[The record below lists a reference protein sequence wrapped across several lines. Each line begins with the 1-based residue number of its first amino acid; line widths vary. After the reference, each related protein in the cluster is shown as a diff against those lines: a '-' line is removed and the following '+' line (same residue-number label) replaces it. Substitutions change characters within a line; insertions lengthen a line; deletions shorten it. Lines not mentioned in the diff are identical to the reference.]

1 MKKLLA
7 SIVIFSCGL
16 ISAHAQLGDLEN
28 LIKGSR
34 EDANYL
40 MEGYVSPVL
49 NSIGYGLNQGWFNT
63 AKPHKTLGI
72 DVTVTVSMVT
82 IPKSAETYTVDNSKL
97 TALQL
102 TNNPTNQVPT
112 IVGPSTNPPT
122 YSFKPPL
129 NSLSPVQGPAGL
141 QFINDLPIKAVPVP
155 IFNVGVGLI
164 KGTEVKV
171 RYVPTL
177 TNSDGSGSN
186 FNFGLKGIGVMHDIK
201 QWIPVVKHMPFDLSV
216 FAGITKLDA
225 DFDINSNGQKGI
237 FSANA
242 TTVQA
247 IISKKLA
254 ILTLYGSVGY
264 NKSTVNFDA
273 KGDFDLGTTTLTD
286 PVSLSATANGP
297 RATAGLRLRLGPLN
311 FNGDYTL
318 QKYPTISLGV
328 GVGFRNP

>member
-7 SIVIFSCGL
+7 SIAIFSSGIL
-16 ISAHAQLGDLEN
+16 AAHAQLGDLEN
-28 LIKGSR
+28 LIKGSKD
-34 EDANYL
+34 DANYL
-40 MEGYVSPVL
+40 VEGYVSPVL

-63 AKPHKTLGI
+63 AKPHKSFGI
-72 DVTVTVSMVT
+72 DLTVTVSMVT
-82 IPKSAETYTVDNSKL
+82 IPKSAETYTIDNSQL
-97 TALQL
+97 TALQASS
-102 TNNPTNQVPT
+102 PEAPT
-112 IVGPSTNPPT
+112 IVGDPNIRPQ
-122 YSFKPPL
+122 YSFKAPL
-129 NSLSPVQGPAGL
+129 NNLPPVSGPSGL
-141 QFINDLPIKAVPVP
+141 KFISDLPVKAVPVP
-155 IFNVGVGLI
+155 IFNVGIGLF
-164 KGTEVKV
+164 KGTEVKL
-171 RYVPTL
+171 RYIPTL

-201 QWIPVVKHMPFDLSV
+201 QWIPVVKHLPFDFSV

-225 DFDINSNGQKGI
+225 DFDINANGQRGV

-247 IISKKLA
+247 IISKKIA

-273 KGDFDLGTTTLTD
+273 KGTFDLGTTSLTD

-311 FNGDYTL
+311 FNADYTI
-318 QKYPTISLGV
+318 QKYPTLSAGI

>member
-7 SIVIFSCGL
+7 SIVIFS
-16 ISAHAQLGDLEN
+16 SAIMAANAQLGDLEN
-28 LIKGSR
+28 LIKGSK

-40 MEGYVSPVL
+40 VEGYVSPVL

-63 AKPHKTLGI
+63 AKPHKSFGI
-72 DVTVTVSMVT
+72 DLTVTVSMVT
-82 IPKSAETYTVDNSKL
+82 IPKSAETYTIDNSRL
-97 TALQL
+97 TALQA
-102 TNNPTNQVPT
+102 TNTQAPT
-112 IVGPSTNPPT
+112 IVGDPNIKPQYT
-122 YSFKPPL
+122 FKAPLNNLPPL
-129 NSLSPVQGPAGL
+129 TGPSGL
-141 QFINDLPIKAVPVP
+141 KFINDLPIKAVPVP
-155 IFNVGVGLI
+155 IFNVGIGLF

-171 RYVPTL
+171 RYIPTL

-201 QWIPVVKHMPFDLSV
+201 QWIPVVKHLPFDLSV

-225 DFDINSNGQKGI
+225 DFDINASGQRGV

-247 IISKKLA
+247 IISKKIA
-254 ILTLYGSVGY
+254 ILTLYGSVGI

-273 KGDFDLGTTTLTD
+273 KGNFDLGTTTLTD

-311 FNGDYTL
+311 FNGDYTI
-318 QKYPTISLGV
+318 QKYPTISMGI